1 MTPHTSRVATVWLQ
15 EHPSDFRHF
24 HWPPKSTDM
33 NIIEYIW
40 DAWQRALQK
49 RSQLSRTPMDLWTAL
64 QDSWTWALRDLSS
77 QVRFLNS
84 GNKGDPDHY
93 ATDCPVTK
101 PFYFMKPSAEN
112 LSTWCENI
120 VQNKRSLAQLMN
132 IMKILHQRRH
142 DILID

>member
-1 MTPHTSRVATVWLQ
+1 LGKMQNSEKLLQGTVVAGRKHGRVVSDGQ
-15 EHPSDFRHF
+15 EIREQAF
-24 HWPPKSTDM
+24 PPDKDTGS
-33 NIIEYIW
+33 ICFF
-40 DAWQRALQK
+40 
-49 RSQLSRTPMDLWTAL
+49 S
-64 QDSWTWALRDLSS
+64 TWALRDLSS

-101 PFYFMKPSAEN
+101 SFHFMKPSAEN

-132 IMKILHQRRH
+132 IMKILHERRH
-142 DILID
+142 DVIID